1 MMQTAVTWRGW
12 MLARTDQGAGP
23 EAEIAGAEAEI
34 AGAEAEIAGVCV
46 TKVATSNA
54 ASCVAAGFFMTEVAA
69 GLFVAAGFFM
79 TEVAAGLLLTEVVD
93 ATMAARVCET
103 EVVEPEKAEAMVAE
117 VTPVRLAA
125 LAAMVFGAMQMLGE
139 MTQDKR
145 DGVRAKDCD
154 MQG

>member
-1 MMQTAVTWRGW
+1 MT
-12 MLARTDQGAGP
+12 
-23 EAEIAGAEAEI
+23 
-34 AGAEAEIAGVCV
+34 
-46 TKVATSNA
+46 NA
-54 ASCVAAGFFMTEVAA
+54 ASFNAGSCVAAGFFMTEVAA